1 MSSIDAGSQSNKT
14 IIKLLKSQRPYN
26 DSLLHSRPI
35 IITYSMCEEVTFIE
49 TYCLPKANEEIH
61 IRSPVTTTNIRS
73 IFEPENSRILSN
85 AFHIHTAAYRG
96 I

>member
-1 MSSIDAGSQSNKT
+1 
-14 IIKLLKSQRPYN
+14 
-26 DSLLHSRPI
+26 
-35 IITYSMCEEVTFIE
+35 MCEEVTFIE

-96 I
+96 IWNIVAAYFCEEIIEIKMNINSKFFP